1 MPVGFGYVQGYNA
14 HAAVNEQQIVLA
26 AEITNTSTD
35 FSQLDPMTTATLAEL
50 QRGRGQRVAR
60 GGGRRCRLLQRAA
73 HGRGDRQQAHPG
85 ADPARQRQP
94 RHPTPGLGRRALH
107 LDAEGPGHTARPAHL
122 PKTQTD
128 HPAAV
133 RPHQAQPRSQ
143 PLPPPRQDRRA
154 HRMAVTDGHPQ
165 PHQAPPPPPRR
176 RRAPTRPHAGE
187 TPPITTDTMATSK
200 PPSNDP
206 HPPEPFQRQPPSWP
220 LHKGAKNR
228 CARRKGRN
236 LGPHL
241 RARPR
246 D

>member
-35 FSQLDPMTTATLAEL
+35 FSHLDPMTTATLAGCSGAGVSEL
-50 QRGRGQRVAR
+50 PEAVAADAGYCNEQHMDEVIANKHIPVLIPPDKGSRG
-60 GGGRRCRLLQRAA
+60 
-73 HGRGDRQQAHPG
+73 
-85 ADPARQRQP
+85 
-94 RHPTPGLGRRALH
+94 TPH

-128 HPAAV
+128 HRAAV

-176 RRAPTRPHAGE
+176 RRAPTRPHGANPAHHHRHDGQVKTTVE
-187 TPPITTDTMATSK
+187 RSPP
-200 PPSNDP
+200 
-206 HPPEPFQRQPPSWP
+206 
-220 LHKGAKNR
+220 
-228 CARRKGRN
+228 ART
-236 LGPHL
+236 L
-241 RARPR
+241 
-246 D
+246 

>member
-1 MPVGFGYVQGYNA
+1 MRR
-14 HAAVNEQQIVLA
+14 VLA
-26 AEITNTSTD
+26 
-35 FSQLDPMTTATLAEL
+35 
-50 QRGRGQRVAR
+50 
-60 GGGRRCRLLQRAA
+60 
-73 HGRGDRQQAHPG
+73 
-85 ADPARQRQP
+85 
-94 RHPTPGLGRRALH
+94 
-107 LDAEGPGHTARPAHL
+107 TARPAHL

-206 HPPEPFQRQPPSWP
+206 PTRPNPFSDSLRRGRCTKARKIAARAERGAISALTCGPVPVIDAIAADLTTVIPRLIDGPVFEPV
-220 LHKGAKNR
+220 
-228 CARRKGRN
+228 CATASVLSARDTDAARASALRRAAA
-236 LGPHL
+236 PHEDDWLL
-241 RARPR
+241 R
-246 D
+246 